1 MFLKSLWFFPI
12 SKYLYLTKLS
22 MIFFFFPLSYC
33 CFHFDWWSRV
43 QDSFSQLLCCLFLV
57 QKRSVE
63 GGKQGSSTKKLK
75 KDKAASATGKT
86 GRPEANAVITAPRV
100 KPELALPVM
109 YFLESSVIFF
119 ICHYTKV
126 LAMSRNH
133 ALIFLFIPF
142 CTS

>member
-1 MFLKSLWFFPI
+1 MRTRYIVLRIPLIFFP
-12 SKYLYLTKLS
+12 YLNIYTWLS
-22 MIFFFFPLSYC
+22 YQWFFFF
-33 CFHFDWWSRV
+33 FFDWWSRI

-63 GGKQGSSTKKLK
+63 GGKQGTSTKKLK

-86 GRPEANAVITAPRV
+86 GRSEANAVITAPRV

-126 LAMSRNH
+126 IAMSRNH
-133 ALIFLFIPF
+133 ALMFLFIPF